1 VQSTYRFSCTPE
13 LRHVAYN
20 QSMDISYRIEHLE
33 FEWNLA
39 KADSNFVKHG
49 VTFEEAAEVFL
60 DPFYVIGDASA
71 NQEDRDFI
79 LGYSLAE
86 RLLLVVHIEQGSKI
100 RIISAR
106 VATRTE
112 RRLYEQ
118 N

>member
-1 VQSTYRFSCTPE
+1 
-13 LRHVAYN
+13 
-20 QSMDISYRIEHLE
+20 MDIAYRLENFE
-33 FEWNLA
+33 FEWNID
-39 KADSNFVKHG
+39 KSERNIGKHG

-71 NQEDRDFI
+71 NNEDREFI

-86 RLLLVVHIEQGSKI
+86 RLLLVVHLERGQKI

-106 VATRTE
+106 IATRTE

-118 N
+118 Y

>member
-1 VQSTYRFSCTPE
+1 
-13 LRHVAYN
+13 
-20 QSMDISYRIEHLE
+20 MDITYRIEHFE

-39 KADSNFVKHG
+39 KAEGNLAKHG

-60 DPFYVIGDASA
+60 DPFYVVGDASA
-71 NQEDRDFI
+71 NREDRDFI
-79 LGYSLAE
+79 LGYSFAE
-86 RLLLVVHIEQGSKI
+86 RLLLVVHIERKSKI

-118 N
+118 Y

>member
-1 VQSTYRFSCTPE
+1 MNIEYR
-13 LRHVAYN
+13 
-20 QSMDISYRIEHLE
+20 LE
-33 FEWNLA
+33 GFGFEWDEN
-39 KADSNFVKHG
+39 KAQSNFQKHG

-60 DPFYVIGDASA
+60 DPFHVTGNASA
-71 NQEDRDFI
+71 NLEEREFA

-86 RLLLVVHIEQGSKI
+86 RLLLVVHVERGIRI

-118 N
+118 